1 MPISVTKNTA
11 KNLQKETT
19 ETSRVSVIQQMA
31 VDDVITI
38 ETVVKNVK
46 DIPTKIIT
54 ANIHHREMEV
64 DIITSPGDN
73 KKNIKHSSF
82 FSINTKKAN
91 ENENLI

>member
-73 KKNIKHSSF
+73 KKTLNILL
-82 FSINTKKAN
+82 FSQSTQKKPMK
-91 ENENLI
+91 

>member
-73 KKNIKHSSF
+73 KKTLNILL
-82 FSINTKKAN
+82 FSQSTQKKAN